1 MENKQAMAHD
11 GGAVDTVNKQMD
23 VIFKE
28 GLRIWGGGSI
38 FKMYCIQHSQS
49 FVENGAENDL
59 HSGGEL
65 QRKLREKEER
75 GAMEGWVSG
84 GEGGC
89 QEGGEHL
96 VSAISA
102 KHSGG

>member
-23 VIFKE
+23 IIVKE

-38 FKMYCIQHSQS
+38 FKMHCIQHSQS

-75 GAMEGWVSG
+75 EGYGGLGVRRGRWVSRG
-84 GEGGC
+84 GGAP
-89 QEGGEHL
+89 
-96 VSAISA
+96 S
-102 KHSGG
+102 